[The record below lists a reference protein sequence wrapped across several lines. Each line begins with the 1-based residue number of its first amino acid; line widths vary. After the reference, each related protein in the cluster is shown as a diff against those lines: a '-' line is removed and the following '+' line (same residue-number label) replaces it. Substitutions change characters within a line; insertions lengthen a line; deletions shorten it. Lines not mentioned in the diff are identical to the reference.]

1 MTGFCDIKRQTSRS
15 ARRGSGMCNSKDIG
29 MGSCVKQKE
38 CQLCVILLPEQQ
50 PVWFD
55 VTFPN
60 ACIFARQNMRPVPSG
75 ECSSLGQQAYHSLK
89 VSDVQPTTLAELI
102 GLLETTGVVNRVF
115 HASNCAIKSSTLL
128 ASYTRPASTSS
139 KACCK
144 PLLRGF
150 LIVQPILRDR
160 LRAKRTSL
168 RGTSK

>member
-38 CQLCVILLPEQQ
+38 CQLCIVLLP
-50 PVWFD
+50 
-55 VTFPN
+55 
-60 ACIFARQNMRPVPSG
+60 
-75 ECSSLGQQAYHSLK
+75 
-89 VSDVQPTTLAELI
+89 ELI
-102 GLLETTGVVNRVF
+102 GLLKTPGVVNRVL
-115 HASNCAIKSSTLL
+115 HASNCAIRSSTLL

-139 KACCK
+139 NACSM

-150 LIVQPILRDR
+150 RMIHPILRER

-168 RGTSK
+168 RGRGSTGHLRSLRSCF